1 MGFIDKYTGKLRTY
15 KAVYTLNNIL
25 QYKKLKHN
33 KALYKKYKLDQSIYS
48 PISSSILKQLPPQP
62 SPWLDA
68 PDAAQKLKVSQ
79 QLEQFAQELQ
89 GKIKAWP
96 DNGFLSLEGFFGEE
110 EVDKVNTEIDKLLES
125 HKVDFNYTNK
135 KIMFAFRH
143 SEALKAILYTP
154 ALTSILE
161 FILGRQVI
169 PFQTI
174 NFIKGSEQ
182 LAHSDSIHMT
192 THPLGNL
199 IAVWIALE
207 DTDKSNGPLFYYP
220 GSHKL
225 PYILNDNFEGGNT
238 KYRIGD
244 FVYKKYE
251 EKVQQ
256 VVKEEQ
262 LQKKTFYAKKGDVFI
277 WHANLLHGGSPVL
290 NPESTRKSMVIH
302 YYAKDVICYHEITQ
316 RPALISNYPISEVQV
331 IEMD

>member
-25 QYKKLKHN
+25 HYKKLQHN
-33 KALYKKYKLDQSIYS
+33 KNLYKKYKLNQSIYS
-48 PISSSILKQLPPQP
+48 PISSSILNKLPSQ
-62 SPWLDA
+62 SAPWLDA
-68 PDAAQKLKVSQ
+68 PDAVQKLLANE
-79 QLEQFAQELQ
+79 QLTQFPQNLQEKL
-89 GKIKAWP
+89 KAWP
-96 DNGFLSLEGFFGEE
+96 ENGFLSIDRFFSEE

-125 HKVDFNYTNK
+125 HKVDFNYTNR

-143 SEALKAILYTP
+143 SEALKSILYTP
-154 ALTSILE
+154 ALTNILE

-207 DTDKSNGPLFYYP
+207 DTHENNGPLFYHP

-225 PYILNDNFEGGNT
+225 PYILNDDFEGGST

-251 EKVQQ
+251 EKIQQ
-256 VVKEEQ
+256 VIKDQQ
-262 LQKKTFYAKKGDVFI
+262 LPKKTFYAKKGDVFI
-277 WHANLLHGGSPVL
+277 WHANLLHGGSPVI
-290 NPESTRKSMVIH
+290 NPDNTRKSMVIH

-316 RPALISNYPISEVQV
+316 RPALISNYPTSEVQI
-331 IEMD
+331 IEVD